1 MIVNSAEIQR
11 FSRDIAQYLDR
22 FAPLFGRRETR
33 QWARQY
39 VSGLLMDM
47 ERKNCWQIAEA
58 RQIPARRLK
67 SLQHFLYASPWA
79 WKPVLHEMGRL
90 VDEHLASDDGIVVVD
105 ESGVRRWGE
114 KSVGIAR
121 QYIGNVGKVENG
133 QVGVYLTY
141 ASEQGQAFLDARL
154 FIPQEWFDDPRRCR
168 EAGIPRDV
176 IFRTK
181 PQLAA
186 AMVEAARGRGLR
198 ARWLTADEAYGS
210 TPHFLD
216 VVDAVGW
223 WYVAE
228 VKTDVQVWPVRPKVL
243 PPSPRGAKGR
253 PRQKPCLARKSDK
266 SVPVAF
272 LAARLSE
279 KDWRRIAVAT
289 GTQGRRVF
297 DFAFLRVVEK
307 RRGLPGRDAWLMVR
321 RSLDQTPE
329 IKYYLSNAPAGVD
342 RERMAVVGSERWRV
356 EGAIKEA
363 KGQTGLDES
372 EGRNWKHWHHHTT
385 LSMLAHALL
394 CCARVSWSKTHSPP
408 VGAKDSETRR
418 PGAKGAA
425 AGPRPG
431 AALLRLAGPAHG
443 PRPRLSH
450 PPRRKSLD

>member
-1 MIVNSAEIQR
+1 MIVNTAEIQR
-11 FSRDIAQYLDR
+11 LARYIAGYHDR
-22 FAPLFGRRETR
+22 FDPLFGRRETR
-33 QWARQY
+33 HWAREY
-39 VSGLLMDM
+39 VGGLLMDI

-58 RQIPARRLK
+58 RQIPARHLK

-79 WKPVLHEMGRL
+79 WRPAIHEMGRL
-90 VDEHLASDDGIVVVD
+90 VDEHLGSEDGIVVVD

-121 QYIGNVGKVENG
+121 QYIGNVGKVDNG

-141 ASEQGQAFLDARL
+141 ASEHGQAFLDTRL
-154 FIPQEWFDDPRRCR
+154 FIPQKWFDDPERCR

-228 VKTDVQVWPVRPKVL
+228 VKTDVQVWPARPRVL
-243 PPSPRGAKGR
+243 PPRPPGAIGR
-253 PRQKPCLARKSDK
+253 PRQKPRLARKSDK
-266 SVPVAF
+266 SVAVAL
-272 LAARLSE
+272 LAAHLTE
-279 KDWRRIAVAT
+279 KDWRRIAVAG

-307 RRGLPGRDAWLMVR
+307 RRGLPGRDAWLLVR
-321 RSLDQTPE
+321 RSLDQRPE
-329 IKYYLSNAPAGVD
+329 IKYYLSNAPADVD

-356 EGAIKEA
+356 EGALKEA

-385 LSMLAHALL
+385 LSMLAHAFL
-394 CCARVSWSKTHSPP
+394 CCARVSWSRTHSPP
-408 VGAKDSETRR
+408 LGAKDAEAGR

-425 AGPRPG
+425 A
-431 AALLRLAGPAHG
+431 
-443 PRPRLSH
+443 
-450 PPRRKSLD
+450 